1 MQVVGHKMAH
11 AFECDGEIIR
21 GGNDSEI
28 RDELL
33 KLTNSNEAPSVLNAL
48 IGSTDFREGSIS
60 V

>member
-1 MQVVGHKMAH
+1 MAH
-11 AFECDGEIIR
+11 AFECDGHIIR

-28 RDELL
+28 RDELI
-33 KLTNSNEAPSVLNAL
+33 KLTNSNDAPTVLNAL